1 MSIPDELSLLS
12 LFECEPKLLD
22 NNAPYFY
29 NEATYE
35 FNNYS
40 NERFVVNVCPSNALH
55 SNLKRWMG
63 RFNGVATKYIT
74 NYLYWFKWLQT
85 FSTEKESVRTKNFL
99 VQSNVTYSYTKV
111 IDFKERQPI
120 YV

>member
-40 NERFVVNVCPSNALH
+40 NERFVVSICPSYSDIKIQVYS
-55 SNLKRWMG
+55 SNNNELLTSLNFKSVYGIEILSEKREDSKIMIKTEG
-63 RFNGVATKYIT
+63 GSIRVSFKPRFKVFLDLT
-74 NYLYWFKWLQT
+74 NY
-85 FSTEKESVRTKNFL
+85 S
-99 VQSNVTYSYTKV
+99 
-111 IDFKERQPI
+111 
-120 YV
+120 